1 MKKYLI
7 CVVFLLI
14 TCSVLGQDNYFKYNG
29 VADVLFRYK
38 ERGEGG
44 RAFVADQNNTLT
56 INFNNDFHGGVI
68 IGGFTSKY
76 VAKFNMLA
84 PYQIEFNGSTKI
96 NSKLDVN
103 GTIHSK
109 NVVIDDVTPVLSM
122 TYTQNGSA
130 AIRSNNNTW
139 VMGILGNSGS
149 EDVSLGS
156 QGGEGNR
163 TLTLAAGGRAQ
174 LKILSNGN
182 IGIGTLSPTSKLD
195 VNGTIR
201 SKEVKIEATGWSDFV
216 FDEKYQLPSLSE
228 VENHIK
234 EHKHLRDI
242 PSEREVIENGI
253 SVGEMQ
259 AKLLQKIE
267 ELTLYVIEQDKKI
280 ESLQKE
286 NALIKND
293 FINLKK

>member
-7 CVVFLLI
+7 CVVCLLI
-14 TCSVLGQDNYFKYNG
+14 TCSVLGQDNYFTFNG
-29 VADVLFRYK
+29 NADVKLRCLS
-38 ERGEGG
+38 RGAGG
-44 RAFVADQNNTLT
+44 RSIVHWDNNTLVL
-56 INFNNDFHGGVI
+56 NFAGDFTGG
-68 IGGFTSKY
+68 T
-76 VAKFNMLA
+76 
-84 PYQIEFNGSTKI
+84 QIHSPLLVTGNLTTNGAI
-96 NSKLDVN
+96 R
-103 GTIHSK
+103 SK
-109 NVVIDDVTPVLSM
+109 NVVIDGVSPVLSM
-122 TYTQNGSA
+122 PYTQNGSA

-216 FDEKYQLPSLSE
+216 FGEKYQLPSLSE

-234 EHKHLRDI
+234 EHKHLPDI

-267 ELTLYVIEQDKKI
+267 ELTLYVIEQDKKFNVLKQENEVMKQENKEIKQEI
-280 ESLQKE
+280 EMLKE
-286 NALIKND
+286 TK
-293 FINLKK
+293 